1 MYCVFAIWSGKAE
14 GLSIKIPYLADK
26 QLMDL
31 NERLQGRGVLT
42 DLLKSQER
50 DPFDKGTVIPGL
62 DSSYKKNHYQYLFYV
77 LTRMLLPKRI
87 VEIGVLQGFSLLAMG
102 CALKENGTGEI
113 HAFDLF
119 EKYEYKCDNFDDVAS
134 RVSEMELE
142 KLVTLHQADAS
153 SVATF
158 IEETDILH
166 VDVSNDGQIVSEIF
180 SQWEN
185 KTSQA
190 MIFEG
195 GSLERDKVQWMVEY
209 DKTSLFDEFSKLSKI
224 KTHWG
229 FFTLQCF
236 PSVTIA
242 VKLT

>member
-1 MYCVFAIWSGKAE
+1 MRFGSERLK

-26 QLMDL
+26 QLMAL
-31 NERLQGRGVLT
+31 NERLQDQGVLT
-42 DLLKSQER
+42 DLLKGQER
-50 DPFDKGTVIPGL
+50 APFDKGTIIPEL
-62 DSSYKKNHYQYLFYV
+62 DSSYKENHYQYLFYV

-134 RVSEMELE
+134 RVSGMELE

-153 SVATF
+153 SVTTF

-166 VDVSNDGQIVSEIF
+166 VDVSNDGQIVGEIF
-180 SQWEN
+180 SQWASR
-185 KTSQA
+185 TSQA

-195 GSLERDKVQWMVEY
+195 GSLERERQK
-209 DKTSLFDEFSKLSKI
+209 F
-224 KTHWG
+224 
-229 FFTLQCF
+229 
-236 PSVTIA
+236 
-242 VKLT
+242 